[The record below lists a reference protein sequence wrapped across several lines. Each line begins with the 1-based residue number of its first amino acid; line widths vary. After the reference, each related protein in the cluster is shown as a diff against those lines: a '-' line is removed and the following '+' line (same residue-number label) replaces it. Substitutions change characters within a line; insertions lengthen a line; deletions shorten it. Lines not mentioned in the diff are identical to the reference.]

1 MNASISMRL
10 AMLVIGMALIAPVA
24 AEAASR
30 SQYCKSEARRYAD
43 GKVAE
48 NVVGGAAV
56 GALLGA
62 GVGAVVGGH
71 HSVGTGAAIGAGVGA
86 TGGVARGSSRWNR
99 YYWKRY
105 NRCMGG

>member
-10 AMLVIGMALIAPVA
+10 AMLVIGVALIAPVA

-56 GALLGA
+56 GAVLGA
-62 GVGAVVGGH
+62 GVGAIVGGH
-71 HSVGTGAAIGAGVGA
+71 HSVGT
-86 TGGVARGSSRWNR
+86 
-99 YYWKRY
+99 
-105 NRCMGG
+105 